1 MIKLGREKAVRVSE
15 VMSANLIV
23 LGVHMSL
30 GEAAAVL
37 SEHRISGAPVVSSS
51 AKPLGIVS
59 RADLLDPRHQGE
71 QTTVADAMTRVLYAV
86 RPTDPLMSAVRL
98 MATENIHRVVVVDG
112 AGLLSGIVTSMD
124 VMRALAR
131 SEPDDQVPVEY
142 VALSG
147 V

>member
-15 VMSANLIV
+15 VSK
-23 LGVHMSL
+23 
-30 GEAAAVL
+30 
-37 SEHRISGAPVVSSS
+37 RRWP
-51 AKPLGIVS
+51 
-59 RADLLDPRHQGE
+59 
-71 QTTVADAMTRVLYAV
+71 
-86 RPTDPLMSAVRL
+86 
-98 MATENIHRVVVVDG
+98 VVVDG

-131 SEPDDQVPVEY
+131 SEPDDQIPVEY

>member
-1 MIKLGREKAVRVSE
+1 MIKLGRERTARVSD
-15 VMSANLIV
+15 VMSTNLIV
-23 LGVHMSL
+23 VDVHMSL

-37 SEHRISGAPVVSSS
+37 SEHRISGAPVVSGS
-51 AKPLGIVS
+51 AKPLGIVT
-59 RADLLDPRHQGE
+59 RADLLDPRHQGA

-86 RPTDPLMSAVRL
+86 RPTDSIMAAVRL

-131 SEPDDQVPVEY
+131 GEPEDALAVEY
-142 VALSG
+142 VALSDS
-147 V
+147 